1 MRISV
6 PSRRPI
12 LSVVGNSGVIPEHQR
27 ALAFELG
34 RRAVEAGF
42 RIACGGRDGVMEAVA
57 QGAHAAENYQ
67 NGDTVGIGPSY
78 GHEDQNPWIDVVIPT
93 GLGFARNMVVVSTGH
108 VVVAIGGGPGTLS
121 EIALAWQIGRPVVAL
136 QGVDGWAD
144 HLGEIGV
151 PGRKPAPIEFFSD
164 IGALLDRAHA
174 LAAAVA
180 PQHVSVGR

>member
-1 MRISV
+1 MRIST
-6 PSRRPI
+6 PRRRPI
-12 LSVVGNSGVIPEHQR
+12 LSIVGNSGVIPEHQR
-27 ALAFELG
+27 TLAFELG

-42 RIACGGRDGVMEAVA
+42 RIACGGRDGVMEAAA
-57 QGAHAAENYQ
+57 QGAHAAVNYQ

-121 EIALAWQIGRPVVAL
+121 EIALAWQIGRPVLAL
-136 QGVDGWAD
+136 QGAEGWAE
-144 HLGEIGV
+144 HLADSGA
-151 PGRKPAPIEFFSD
+151 PGQGPVPIELFSD
-164 IGALLDRAHA
+164 SGALLDRARS
-174 LAAAVA
+174 LAATVA